1 MLVSL
6 QLRPSDRQLRQFGWI
21 AAVAFPAIA
30 LVIEQGERGGRAQLA
45 LFALGGVSLLFSL
58 IWPPGNRPLFVAMS
72 LVSYPIGFVVSHVAL
87 AIFFFG
93 ILTPVGLL
101 FRLLGRDPL
110 ARRFEPDRP
119 SYWVEL
125 PKITSKKDYFK
136 QF

>member
-21 AAVAFPAIA
+21 AAAALPALAF
-30 LVIEQGERGGRAQLA
+30 LWDRGLLPLLA
-45 LFALGGVSLLFSL
+45 LGVVSLLFAL
-58 IWPPGNRPLFVAMS
+58 VWPAGNRPLFIAMS